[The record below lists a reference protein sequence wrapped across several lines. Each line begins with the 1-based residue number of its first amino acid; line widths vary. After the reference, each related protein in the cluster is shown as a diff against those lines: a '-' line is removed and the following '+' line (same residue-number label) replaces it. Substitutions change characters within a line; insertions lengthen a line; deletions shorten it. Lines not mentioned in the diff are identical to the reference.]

1 MVLHSLKIWSQFRK
15 HYRLFSQSIYAP
27 ITANHLL
34 PASLIDKDLISGLKQ
49 VSQTQVFCIMRGLWC
64 HSIKSRTN
72 LIFLHI
78 VFFRYLQIGDFIK
91 SQYIHY
97 PSLPPKTSLD
107 LILEIKPGVKGT
119 ISKLYTFIFGLEDSS
134 LESIKKKW
142 ENDFEC
148 SISEDKWSKILKNI
162 HSSSICA
169 RHALIQFKI
178 VHRLHLSKVKLSQI
192 FPEISPTCDR
202 CEQAPACLYHTF
214 WSCSSLLTF
223 WSSIFKLYSKIVGCT
238 IKPCPL
244 LALFG
249 VPSRDLILTNTQ
261 LNCIAYSSLLAR
273 RLILLNWK
281 SDRPPAFGRWVCDVM
296 YFLKV
301 EKVRYVLQGSTSKFS
316 AIWQPFISYVDQ
328 LTIPLNT

>member
-1 MVLHSLKIWSQFRK
+1 MILNAAYQK
-15 HYRLFSQSIYAP
+15 
-27 ITANHLL
+27 
-34 PASLIDKDLISGLKQ
+34 ISGLKFLKTFIPHLSVQ
-49 VSQTQVFCIMRGLWC
+49 GMLLF
-64 HSIKSRTN
+64 N
-72 LIFLHI
+72 LRLFI
-78 VFFRYLQIGDFIK
+78 VFTC
-91 SQYIHY
+91 
-97 PSLPPKTSLD
+97 P
-107 LILEIKPGVKGT
+107 
-119 ISKLYTFIFGLEDSS
+119 
-134 LESIKKKW
+134 
-142 ENDFEC
+142 
-148 SISEDKWSKILKNI
+148 
-162 HSSSICA
+162 
-169 RHALIQFKI
+169 
-178 VHRLHLSKVKLSQI
+178 RLNSQI

-202 CEQAPACLYHTF
+202 CKQAPACLYHTF